1 MIWVLET
8 GDATGR
14 PWASEGQ
21 NPVPGSCHLLCPNG
35 AALLS
40 APPVLAVAGDAGG
53 GCPLASPGGLPGPH
67 LLKLPALCSCL
78 ACPSLG
84 APHSLSADPHL
95 LCLGFSPF
103 SALWDPLHPSRPSLM
118 VTFPGA
124 FSFPLL
130 LGWLFPLFPW
140 LASIHWLT
148 SSICPTPATSRLVWG
163 LVGTREPWP
172 HLCGAGFLGRG
183 RVPRAV
189 NALCTPGSL
198 TPGGEG
204 SREGRRSGRFHRGL
218 GEASPGGGW
227 GRSL

>member
-1 MIWVLET
+1 MIRVLET

-21 NPVPGSCHLLCPNG
+21 NRVPGSCHLLCPNG
-35 AALLS
+35 VALLS
-40 APPVLAVAGDAGG
+40 TPPVLGVAGDAGG
-53 GCPLASPGGLPGPH
+53 GCPLASPWRTARAISEARFPTP
-67 LLKLPALCSCL
+67 CL
-78 ACPSLG
+78 ACPSLR

-95 LCLGFSPF
+95 LCLGLSPF

-130 LGWLFPLFPW
+130 LGRLFPLFPW

-172 HLCGAGFLGRG
+172 RLCGAGFLVGG
-183 RVPRAV
+183 VPCAV

-204 SREGRRSGRFHRGL
+204 SRVGRRSGRFHRGL
-218 GEASPGGGW
+218 GEASRGGGW
-227 GRSL
+227 RRSF